1 MFESDFIPPKKAY
14 KLRLKEIR
22 KKAKLNQ
29 TDTAKIIS
37 TTQKQYSRWE
47 TGDYEIPLREL
58 TMLALFFNCKM
69 DYILGFSDDD
79 TPLFTDEERLNR
91 IKKMKISPHFN
102 RYGLW
107 PVTKE
112 DVEYINAFNE
122 FQRKAGLR
130 EAEQEQDEEDD

>member
-1 MFESDFIPPKKAY
+1 MFETDFIPPKKAY

-29 TDTAKIIS
+29 TEMAKIIS

-47 TGDYEIPLREL
+47 TGDYEIPLQEL
-58 TMLALFFNCKM
+58 TMLAVFFNRKM
-69 DYILGFSDDD
+69 DYILGFSDDE
-79 TPLFTDEERLNR
+79 TPLFTEEERLKR
-91 IKKMKISPHFN
+91 IRKMEISPYYN

-112 DVEYINAFNE
+112 DVEYINAFNK
-122 FQRKAGLR
+122 FQE
-130 EAEQEQDEEDD
+130 EAEQSDANEDN

>member
-1 MFESDFIPPKKAY
+1 MFGSDFIPPKKAY

-47 TGDYEIPLREL
+47 TGDYEIPLQEL

-79 TPLFTDEERLNR
+79 TPLFTEEERLKR
-91 IKKMKISPHFN
+91 IKKMEISSYFN

-107 PVTKE
+107 PVTKK
-112 DVEYINAFNE
+112 DIEYINAFNE
-122 FQRKAGLR
+122 FQRGA
-130 EAEQEQDEEDD
+130 EQDEEDD